1 MVHKNVNERL
11 IMQTLRKISYWLF
24 FLFLLYLAFELLRK
38 VLGGSLAFET
48 LMIGLLLA
56 NLGYSFSIKESL
68 NRIDS
73 KITGH
78 LGWHK
83 GKDV

>member
-1 MVHKNVNERL
+1 MME
-11 IMQTLRKISYWLF
+11 ILRKIIYGLF
-24 FLFLLYLAFELLRK
+24 SLFLLYLAYELLRK
-38 VLGGSLAFET
+38 VLGGSLVFET

-73 KITGH
+73 KVSGH

-83 GKDV
+83 GKDA

>member
-1 MVHKNVNERL
+1 MTISMKPDML
-11 IMQTLRKISYWLF
+11 TIIMTVLKRVGYGLF

-38 VLGGSLAFET
+38 VMGGSLAFET

-73 KITGH
+73 TGH